1 MSIVLVGS
9 TSGSITLQEPAVA
22 GTTVLT
28 LPATS
33 GTVALTAS
41 PTFTGTA
48 TIPTATVTT
57 LNAPSGVLAT
67 QNGMTGIVKAWVN
80 YNAVAQTLTNSFNVS
95 SITYNAAGVQTI
107 NFTTAMPNA
116 NYAVSGSASL
126 RDGVSDGNIGIF
138 SIARS
143 TAYSITTGSCPVQ
156 TIYVNP
162 LTVGNFPLV
171 TAMFIGN

>member
-1 MSIVLVGS
+1 MSLIKVNTIQNANGTTALVIAANGQLS
-9 TSGSITLQEPAVA
+9 SVNTAVA
-22 GTTVLT
+22 N
-28 LPATS
+28 
-33 GTVALTAS
+33 
-41 PTFTGTA
+41 
-48 TIPTATVTT
+48 VTT
-57 LNAPSGVLAT
+57 LNATSGVLAT
-67 QNGMTGIVKAWVN
+67 QNGMTGIAKAWVN
-80 YNAVAQTLTNSFNVS
+80 YNSATSTLINSFNVS
-95 SITYNAAGVQTI
+95 SITYSASGIQTI

-126 RDGVSDGNIGIF
+126 RDGTSDGNIGIF

-143 TAYSITTGSCPVQ
+143 TAYSVSTTACAVQ